1 MPESEPPEIGRFPD
15 LRSMGEADQNKEVH
29 GWAGL
34 AFYFA
39 QIFEQGLIHVLY
51 AVRVVHGSHISYPS
65 DT

>member
-1 MPESEPPEIGRFPD
+1 
-15 LRSMGEADQNKEVH
+15 MGEADQNKEVH

-39 QIFEQGLIHVLY
+39 QIFEQGLIHGLY
-51 AVRVVHGSHISYPS
+51 AVRVVDGSHISYPS